1 MPSRGPDIPTRAQP
15 DRIEQPLESPHT
27 NRDTNSTGRTRGSKT
42 VTAAEKAQ
50 AREVSLRRIG
60 RLFTPYRWQLAIVT
74 AIIVASSIVGLAS
87 PFLLRAVIDTALPDR
102 NLHLLAWLVIGMVAV
117 AAVTSAF
124 GVIQTWIS
132 TKVGQ
137 QVMHG
142 LRTSVFGH
150 LQRQSIAFFTRTRT
164 GEVQS
169 RITNDIG
176 GMESV
181 VTSTATSIA
190 ANLTTAVATAVA
202 MVVLSWRLSLISL
215 VVMPPAIYLTR
226 KVARM
231 RRTITT
237 QQQRELADLNVT
249 VEEGLSINGIQ
260 LAKTMGTGPSLVQ
273 RFTASSARLI
283 DLELRSQLAGRW
295 RMASL
300 SIIFAAIPAIIYL
313 AAGLPV
319 TAGAISIGTLIAFTT
334 LQNSLFRP
342 LTGLLNTSVSVISSL
357 ALFARIF
364 EYLDLPV
371 DVDEPA
377 HPVTIDPVQV
387 TGHVRLEDV
396 SFAYPGAD
404 RPAVAGIDLDVPAG
418 STLALVGETGS
429 GKTTLASLIARLY
442 DPSSG
447 SVRIDGIDIRD
458 MRLADLA
465 AIVGVVSQETYLL
478 HTTVRENLRY
488 AKPGATDAEIEDAA
502 RAAQIHDLIAG
513 LPDGYDT
520 MVGSRGHRFSGG
532 EKQRLAI
539 ARTLLRNPRVL
550 VLDEAT
556 SALDTETERAVQKAF
571 DNLARG
577 RTTITIAHRL
587 STVRNADQIAVLD
600 HGHIV
605 EAGTH
610 VSLIASQGR
619 YADLAA

>member
-1 MPSRGPDIPTRAQP
+1 
-15 DRIEQPLESPHT
+15 
-27 NRDTNSTGRTRGSKT
+27 
-42 VTAAEKAQ
+42 
-50 AREVSLRRIG
+50 
-60 RLFTPYRWQLAIVT
+60 
-74 AIIVASSIVGLAS
+74 
-87 PFLLRAVIDTALPDR
+87 
-102 NLHLLAWLVIGMVAV
+102 
-117 AAVTSAF
+117 
-124 GVIQTWIS
+124 
-132 TKVGQ
+132 
-137 QVMHG
+137 MHE

-150 LQRQSIAFFTRTRT
+150 LQRQSIAFFTRTRS

-169 RITNDIG
+169 RINNDIG

-190 ANLTTAVATAVA
+190 SNLTTAVATAVA
-202 MVVLSWRLSLISL
+202 MVAMSWRLSLISL
-215 VVMPPAIYLTR
+215 VVMPPAIYLSR

-231 RRTITT
+231 RRAITT
-237 QQQRELADLNVT
+237 EQQRELANLSVSI
-249 VEEGLSINGIQ
+249 EEGLSINGVQ
-260 LAKTMGTGPSLVQ
+260 LAKTMGTGPSLIQ

-295 RMASL
+295 RMASM
-300 SIIFAAIPAIIYL
+300 SIIFAAIPAVIYL

-319 TAGAISIGTLIAFTT
+319 TAGVMTIGTLVAFTT
-334 LQNSLFRP
+334 LQNNLFRP
-342 LTGLLNTSVSVISSL
+342 ITGLLSTGVSVISSL

-371 DVDEPA
+371 DISDPVHPA
-377 HPVTIDPVQV
+377 EIDPARLA
-387 TGHVRLEDV
+387 GHVSLVGV
-396 SFAYPGAD
+396 SFSYPGAD
-404 RPAVAGIDLDVPAG
+404 RPAVTGIDLDVPAG

-447 SVRIDGIDIRD
+447 SIQIDGIDIRD
-458 MRLADLA
+458 LRLGDLA
-465 AIVGVVSQETYLL
+465 AVVGVVSQETYLL

-488 AKPGATDAEIEDAA
+488 AKPEATDAEIEDAA
-502 RAAQIHDLIAG
+502 RAAQIHDLISG

-532 EKQRLAI
+532 EKQRIAI

-550 VLDEAT
+550 LLDEAT
-556 SALDTETERAVQKAF
+556 SALDTETERAVQQAF
-571 DNLARG
+571 DTLAQG

-587 STVRNADQIAVLD
+587 STVRNADQIVVLD
-600 HGHIV
+600 HGQVV

-610 VSLIASQGR
+610 TSLIADNGR

>member
-1 MPSRGPDIPTRAQP
+1 
-15 DRIEQPLESPHT
+15 
-27 NRDTNSTGRTRGSKT
+27 
-42 VTAAEKAQ
+42 
-50 AREVSLRRIG
+50 VSLRRIG
-60 RLFTPYRWQLAIVT
+60 RLFTPYRWQMALVT
-74 AIIVASSIVGLAS
+74 VIIAASSLITVAS
-87 PFLLRAVIDTALPDR
+87 PFLLRAIIDTALPDK
-102 NLHLLAWLVIGMVAV
+102 NLRLLGLLVAGMIGI
-117 AAVTSAF
+117 AAVSSAF

-150 LQRQSIAFFTRTRT
+150 LQRQSIAFFTRTRS

-169 RITNDIG
+169 RINNDIG

-190 ANLTTAVATAVA
+190 SNLTTAVATAVA
-202 MVVLSWRLSLISL
+202 MVAMSWRLSLISL
-215 VVMPPAIYLTR
+215 VVMPPAIYLSR

-231 RRTITT
+231 RRAITT
-237 QQQRELADLNVT
+237 EQQRELANLNVSI
-249 VEEGLSINGIQ
+249 EEGLSINGIQ
-260 LAKTMGTGPSLVQ
+260 LAKTMGTGPSLIQ

-295 RMASL
+295 RMASM
-300 SIIFAAIPAIIYL
+300 SIIFAAIPAVIYL

-319 TAGAISIGTLIAFTT
+319 TAGVMTIGTLVAFTT
-334 LQNSLFRP
+334 LQNNLFRP
-342 LTGLLNTSVSVISSL
+342 ITGLLSTGVSVISSL

-371 DVDEPA
+371 DIEDPVHPA
-377 HPVTIDPVQV
+377 EIDPAQV
-387 TGHVRLEDV
+387 TGHVRLV
-396 SFAYPGAD
+396 GVGFTYPGAD
-404 RPAVAGIDLDVPAG
+404 RPALTGIDLDVPAG

-429 GKTTLASLIARLY
+429 GKTTLASMIARLY
-442 DPSSG
+442 DPTSG
-447 SVRIDGIDIRD
+447 SVRIDGTDIRD

-465 AIVGVVSQETYLL
+465 AVVGVVSQETYLL

-488 AKPGATDAEIEDAA
+488 AKPEATDAEIEDAA

-532 EKQRLAI
+532 EKQRIAI

-556 SALDTETERAVQKAF
+556 SALDTETERAVQQAF
-571 DNLARG
+571 DNLAQG
-577 RTTITIAHRL
+577 RTSITIAHRL
-587 STVRNADQIAVLD
+587 STVRNADQIVVLD
-600 HGHIV
+600 HGRIV
-605 EAGTH
+605 ETGTH
-610 VSLIASQGR
+610 TSLIADKGH